1 MQIQRID
8 AETVTDDDIPAIHEL
23 WVAAAAHDRPQD
35 PPPPLS
41 SLVMR
46 LRVLGPDRRFVHVV
60 ARDGGA
66 VLGHA
71 FARLSLTDNLHLSM
85 VDVRVHPRHRRQG
98 IGSALLREL
107 LVALAAEDRP
117 VLLAESDAGP
127 AGDGFAAALGVK
139 LVQASRMSLLRMA
152 DVDWADVTALAA
164 ADHPGYRL
172 EAYDDRVPDELLDG
186 YARAKT
192 AMNDAP
198 VDDADFGDV
207 AYSAEILRA
216 EWDRARGMGQPRV
229 VFARHSGTGDIA
241 AFTEVQVEEPPRS
254 HQEDTAVV
262 PAHRG
267 SGLGLWVKAE
277 MLVRLRAGRPEVTEL
292 LTGNASSNRFMLAV
306 NDRLGYRLWSEINGW
321 QGDVA
326 ELSARLG

>member
-1 MQIQRID
+1 MQIQRLD

-23 WVAAAAHDRPQD
+23 WVAVAAHDRPQD
-35 PPPPLS
+35 PAPL
-41 SLVMR
+41 LGNVVTR
-46 LRVLGPDRRFVHVV
+46 LRRLGPDRRFVHVV
-60 ARDGGA
+60 ARDGGT

-71 FARLSLTDNLHLSM
+71 FARLSLVDNPHLGL
-85 VDVRVHPRHRRQG
+85 VDVLVHPRHRRQG
-98 IGSALLREL
+98 IGTALLREL
-107 LVALAAEDRP
+107 LAVLTAEDRP
-117 VLLAESDAGP
+117 VLLAESEAGP
-127 AGDGFAAALGVK
+127 AGDGFAAALGLK
-139 LVQASRMSLLRMA
+139 FVQASRMSLLRMA

-172 EAYDDRVPDELLDG
+172 EAYVDRVPDELLDG

-207 AYSAEILRA
+207 AYSAEVLRA
-216 EWDRARGMGQPRV
+216 EWERGRGLGQPRV
-229 VFARHSGTGDIA
+229 VFAVHSGTGDIA
-241 AFTEVQVEEPPRS
+241 AFTEVQVEEGPRA

-267 SGLGLWVKAE
+267 SGLGLWVKAH
-277 MLVRLRAGRPEVTEL
+277 MLVRLRAERPEVAEL
-292 LTGNASSNRFMLAV
+292 LTGNASSNRHMLAV
-306 NDRLGYRLWSEINGW
+306 NDRLGFRLWSEINGW